1 MADYSALKATIDNN
15 VNTNGQQAI
24 TGAILNDV
32 LNEMVDVLGDGVI
45 RNENPAVNDLA
56 VSVLGDDVTLK
67 IKDAPATLDTIVYEG
82 MSYRDIFETNNVIS
96 FPAGFEGGLGTY
108 TASAGSPA
116 ITTDEADSGT
126 HSLKCSGTTS
136 QQIKSPANA
145 TGKAWI
151 ASRVK
156 ITSWTSGY
164 CGVQYGSGGA
174 TNHDGGVSGVTDG
187 WVTKVGR
194 KDDGSPYYVYI
205 GSFLSANLTGYV
217 DTPVIIFDNIF
228 TNVPS
233 EDLFT
238 EMYNTYCDIKRGDP
252 AYDVRT
258 LHLEVQDTT
267 TYPAQNCKDA
277 FLSKMNAKASLIGAT
292 TAVFTDA
299 SGLLYSGSASS
310 AKDIL
315 QILVHAS
322 GIRGIAEKWNKA
334 SYSMD
339 FKGPSSRIETIITSV
354 ASGTFTY
361 PILGGK
367 TGTLTASGNVNYN
380 LALVTQIA
388 GKECAIVVLGDTTD
402 AKRWSDAQAIAV
414 YLETILN
421 GGTATLSVNAPCV
434 CGCLLPSNPIMY
446 DNFAFDL
453 LASKAPTTLR
463 LPASLTKLMTLIT
476 AYDYITDENELVT
489 IDSSDLIGGSGSNL
503 VAGDKV
509 SIRDLV
515 YDMLLP
521 SSNDAATALARHLG
535 RKILAS

>member
-1 MADYSALKATIDNN
+1 MADYSALKATIDANITDNN
-15 VNTNGQQAI
+15 SGAI
-24 TGAILNDV
+24 TGPILNDV

-82 MSYRDIFETNNVIS
+82 MSYRDIFETNNLIS

-108 TASAGSPA
+108 TASAGSPE
-116 ITTDEADSGT
+116 ITTEEADSGT
-126 HSLKCSGTTS
+126 HSLKCSGATS
-136 QQIKSPANA
+136 QQIKSPAQA
-145 TGKAWI
+145 GYTAWM

-156 ITSWTSGY
+156 ITSWTAGY
-164 CGVQYGSGGA
+164 CGIQYGNGGE

-194 KDDGSPYYVYI
+194 KDNSTSYYVYI
-205 GSFLSANLTGYV
+205 GSFLSADLTGYV
-217 DTPVIIFDNIF
+217 DTPVVIRDALF

-233 EDLFT
+233 EELFT
-238 EMYNTYCDIKRGDP
+238 AMYNTYCDIKRGDP

-258 LHLEVQDTT
+258 LHLEVKDTT
-267 TYPAQNCKDA
+267 TYPAQSCKDA

-299 SGLLYSGSASS
+299 SGLLYTGSASS

-322 GIRGIAEKWNKA
+322 GIRGIAEKWNKDTYTMEIGGQSA
-334 SYSMD
+334 RFESIS
-339 FKGPSSRIETIITSV
+339 TSV
-354 ASGTFTY
+354 ASETFTY

-367 TGTLTASGNVNYN
+367 TGTITSSGNVNYN
-380 LALVTQIA
+380 LAIVTQIA

-434 CGCLLPSNPIMY
+434 CACLLPSNPIMY

-476 AYDYITDENELVT
+476 AYDYITDENEIVT
-489 IDSSDLIGGSGSNL
+489 IDSSDLIGGSGDNL

-521 SSNDAATALARHLG
+521 SSNDAATALARHIG
-535 RKILAS
+535 RKILTS